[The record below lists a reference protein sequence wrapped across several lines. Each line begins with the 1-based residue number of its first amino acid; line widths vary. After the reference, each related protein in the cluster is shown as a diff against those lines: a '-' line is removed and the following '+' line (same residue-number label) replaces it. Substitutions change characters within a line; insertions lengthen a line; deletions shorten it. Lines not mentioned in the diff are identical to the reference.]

1 MVKGMAEHEID
12 SGGAAGMHL
21 GRRGAIAGA
30 LTVAAVGGAQMFSG
44 GPAAAK
50 PARDVRHLLD
60 LEDIRVVVDG
70 IDSAVDAKDWAR
82 CRAYFTHEIRVDFA
96 ALGGGPAG
104 RMPADDLVES
114 WRRNLFAEKASFHMR
129 GNHLIEVGEGTATV
143 RSQGYAFNRLDRPL
157 GGDLWEVWATYAH
170 ELVRSA
176 QGWRCS
182 AIGISAVRHTR
193 GNEMVRM
200 YQP

>member
-1 MVKGMAEHEID
+1 MAEHDLE
-12 SGGAAGMHL
+12 SVGAAGAQL

-30 LTVAAVGGAQMFSG
+30 LTVAAVGATQVFSG

-82 CRAYFTHEIRVDFA
+82 CRAYFTDLIRVDFA
-96 ALGGGPAG
+96 ALGGGPAS
-104 RMPADDLVES
+104 RMPADDLIES
-114 WRRNLFAEKASFHMR
+114 WRRNLYADKASFHLR
-129 GNHLIEVGEGTATV
+129 GNHLIEVGEATASV
-143 RSQGYAFNRLDRPL
+143 RSQGYAFNQLDRPL

-170 ELVRSA
+170 ELVRSP

-182 AIGISAVRHTR
+182 AIGITAVRHTR
-193 GNEMVRM
+193 GNEMVRT